1 MIRLMGADRP
11 APDWLYCY
19 PVPIILQV
27 SAIHKEKMSDAHL
40 SLLTFDS
47 LNMPDSVKR
56 GIAELGYTRCTPIQ
70 AQTLPVALAGR
81 DVAAA
86 APTAPPQQAPCLI
99 PPLHPPPPPTP
110 PP

>member
-47 LNMPDSVKR
+47 LKMPDSVKR

-81 DVAAA
+81 DVAGP
-86 APTAPPQQAPCLI
+86 APTRTRTTAAVPI
-99 PPLHPPPPPTP
+99 PAFYS
-110 PP
+110 